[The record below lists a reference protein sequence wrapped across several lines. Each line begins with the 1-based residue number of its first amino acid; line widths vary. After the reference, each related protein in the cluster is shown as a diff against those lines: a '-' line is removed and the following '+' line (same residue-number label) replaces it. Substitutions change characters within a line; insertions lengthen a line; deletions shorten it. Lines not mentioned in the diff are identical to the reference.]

1 MVLYFAYGSNMNQ
14 KDLDDHCRREGRPL
28 IDLKS
33 KSPKVCFLRDFK
45 LDFNYYSHSREGG
58 AANIE
63 PARGEHVEGVL
74 FDINDVDKKTIDG
87 KEGAPRYYHEI
98 LVSVISKNG
107 TKIENVTTYTV
118 CENKKGE
125 FTPPT
130 RKYKQIIIDGA
141 RTFGLSEEWIKKLEK
156 IPSKN

>member
-14 KDLDDHCRREGRPL
+14 EDLNDYCRKKGRPL
-28 IDLKS
+28 IHLAS
-33 KSPKVCFLRDFK
+33 RSPKVCLLRDFR
-45 LDFNYYSHSREGG
+45 LDFNYYSPSRRGG
-58 AANIE
+58 TANIE
-63 PARGEHVEGVL
+63 PTRGEQVEGVL
-74 FDINDVDKKTIDG
+74 FNLNNVDKDTIDD
-87 KEGAPRYYHEI
+87 KEGAPSYYREI
-98 LVSVISKNG
+98 LVSVVLRND

-118 CENKKGE
+118 CEDKKRE

-141 RTFGLSEEWIKKLEK
+141 KAFGLSEEWIKKLEK

>member
-14 KDLDDHCRREGRPL
+14 EDLDDYCRRNGKPFIHL
-28 IDLKS
+28 AS
-33 KSPKVCFLRDFK
+33 KSPKLCVLRDFK

-74 FDINDVDKKTIDG
+74 FDISDVDKETIDD
-87 KEGAPRYYHEI
+87 KEGAPNYYREI
-98 LVSVISKNG
+98 LVSVVLRDG
-107 TKIENVTTYTV
+107 TRIENVTAYTV
-118 CENKKGE
+118 CEDKKRG

-130 RKYKQIIIDGA
+130 RKYRQIIIDGA
-141 RTFGLSEEWIKKLEK
+141 RAFGLSEEWIKKLEK
-156 IPSKN
+156 IPTKD

>member
-14 KDLDDHCRREGRPL
+14 KDLDDHCRKKGKPFIHL
-28 IDLKS
+28 AS
-33 KSPKVCFLRDFK
+33 KSPKVYVLRSFK
-45 LDFNYYSHSREGG
+45 LDFNYYSYSREGG

-74 FDINDVDKKTIDG
+74 FDINDVDKRTIDD
-87 KEGAPRYYHEI
+87 KEGAPNNYREI
-98 LVSVISKNG
+98 LVSVILRDG
-107 TKIENVTTYTV
+107 TKIENVTAYTV
-118 CENKKGE
+118 CENKKRE

-130 RKYKQIIIDGA
+130 RKYRQIIIDGA
-141 RTFGLSEEWIKKLEK
+141 RDFGLSEEWIKKLEK